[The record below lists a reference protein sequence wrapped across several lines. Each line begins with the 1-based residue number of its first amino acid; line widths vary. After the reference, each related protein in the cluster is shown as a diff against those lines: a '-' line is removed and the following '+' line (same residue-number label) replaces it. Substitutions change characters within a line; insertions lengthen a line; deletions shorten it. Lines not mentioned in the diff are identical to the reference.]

1 MSRTLIYCV
10 KTRTRGKQLKEDYMD
25 FSVKKEPVF
34 VTEVIYDGQAEQG
47 VEFDYVLPD
56 YYPDIFRILR
66 CTLRPGIVSC
76 NISGDKLIL
85 DGVICITALYLS
97 EGGGMECV
105 EHRYSYSKTV
115 DLPKSADNGT
125 VTVEPKADYTTCRAV
140 SGRRIDVRGAVS
152 FRIKVENITPFE
164 IITDIEGCNI
174 QTRKNKVS
182 CTRKLTAGKQFVVRE
197 DIGVSGIDGTVKA
210 VVSCD
215 ATAVVNDCKIIADK
229 VVLKGEAKLK
239 ALYLVGSDNGTYLQ
253 TMEAE
258 IPLSQIVD
266 MQGIDERHTCYA
278 LFRVLSCAL
287 TVKSADDDAS
297 GVFGCELTIGSQI
310 TATLEESIYPVTD
323 MYSTSYESSYTTSA
337 LKTESDHRFISRTLN
352 IKQLIECENGIP
364 DSVTDAECFVS
375 EIICRPC
382 ENGELKVSGKL
393 LCFISAVKDGEP
405 VFIEKNLPFDVT
417 EQLGMVTDGCVIQP
431 VVNISSVSY
440 SITDDGIEI
449 RCSLLMQGCMYVCGT
464 SQIIKQIELNEN
476 AEKQKRD
483 DYSLK
488 LYFADENEDVWNI
501 AKRYNTSA
509 AAIESENEVTDGK
522 VSGLLL
528 IPII

>member
-1 MSRTLIYCV
+1 
-10 KTRTRGKQLKEDYMD
+10 MD

-56 YYPDIFRILR
+56 YYPDIFKILR
-66 CTLRPGIVSC
+66 CTLRPGIVSY
-76 NISGDKLIL
+76 NISGDKLIC

-97 EGGGMECV
+97 EDGGMECV

-115 DLPKSADNGT
+115 DLPKSADNGN
-125 VTVEPKADYTTCRAV
+125 VMIEPKVDYCTCRAV

-152 FRIKVENITPFE
+152 FKIKVSCITPFE
-164 IITDIEGCNI
+164 IISDMEGCNV
-174 QTRKNKVS
+174 QTKKNKIC
-182 CTRKLTAGKQFVVRE
+182 CTRKLTAGKQFVIRE

-239 ALYLVGSDNGTYLQ
+239 ALYLVQNDSGISLQ

-266 MQGIDERHTCYA
+266 MQGVDEKHTCYA

-287 TVKSADDDAS
+287 SVKSADNDTS

-310 TATLEESIYPVTD
+310 TATLEENIYPVTD
-323 MYSTSYESSYTTSA
+323 MYSTSYETSFTTAS
-337 LKTESDHRFISRTLN
+337 LKTEADHRFISQTLN
-352 IKQLIECENGIP
+352 VKQLIPCENGIP
-364 DSVTDAECFVS
+364 ESVIDVS
-375 EIICRPC
+375 CNVAEIICRA
-382 ENGELKVSGKL
+382 EDNGELNINGKL
-393 LCFISAVKDGEP
+393 MCNVSAIRENEP
-405 VFIEKNLPFDVT
+405 VFSEKLLPFDLSVSVGSVT
-417 EQLGMVTDGCVIQP
+417 ADCVIQP
-431 VVNISSVSY
+431 AVNITAVSY
-440 SITDDGIEI
+440 SITDDGIEL
-449 RCSLLMQGCMYVCGT
+449 RCSMLMQGCMYMCLTEQV
-464 SQIIKQIELNEN
+464 IKQAEINEN
-476 AEKQKRD
+476 AAKQRND

-509 AAIESENEVTDGK
+509 AAIEAENEVTDGK
-522 VSGLLL
+522 ASGLLL
-528 IPII
+528 IPIV

>member
-1 MSRTLIYCV
+1 
-10 KTRTRGKQLKEDYMD
+10 MD

-125 VTVEPKADYTTCRAV
+125 VTVEPKVDYTTCRAV

-337 LKTESDHRFISRTLN
+337 LKTESDHRFIAER
-352 IKQLIECENGIP
+352 LI
-364 DSVTDAECFVS
+364 
-375 EIICRPC
+375 
-382 ENGELKVSGKL
+382 
-393 LCFISAVKDGEP
+393 
-405 VFIEKNLPFDVT
+405 
-417 EQLGMVTDGCVIQP
+417 
-431 VVNISSVSY
+431 
-440 SITDDGIEI
+440 
-449 RCSLLMQGCMYVCGT
+449 
-464 SQIIKQIELNEN
+464 
-476 AEKQKRD
+476 
-483 DYSLK
+483 
-488 LYFADENEDVWNI
+488 
-501 AKRYNTSA
+501 
-509 AAIESENEVTDGK
+509 
-522 VSGLLL
+522 
-528 IPII
+528 

>member
-1 MSRTLIYCV
+1 M
-10 KTRTRGKQLKEDYMD
+10 
-25 FSVKKEPVF
+25 
-34 VTEVIYDGQAEQG
+34 
-47 VEFDYVLPD
+47 
-56 YYPDIFRILR
+56 
-66 CTLRPGIVSC
+66 
-76 NISGDKLIL
+76 
-85 DGVICITALYLS
+85 
-97 EGGGMECV
+97 
-105 EHRYSYSKTV
+105 
-115 DLPKSADNGT
+115 
-125 VTVEPKADYTTCRAV
+125 
-140 SGRRIDVRGAVS
+140 
-152 FRIKVENITPFE
+152 
-164 IITDIEGCNI
+164 
-174 QTRKNKVS
+174 
-182 CTRKLTAGKQFVVRE
+182 
-197 DIGVSGIDGTVKA
+197 
-210 VVSCD
+210 
-215 ATAVVNDCKIIADK
+215 
-229 VVLKGEAKLK
+229 LKGEAKLK

>member
-125 VTVEPKADYTTCRAV
+125 VTVEPKVDYTTCRAV

-352 IKQLIECENGIP
+352 IKQL
-364 DSVTDAECFVS
+364 
-375 EIICRPC
+375 
-382 ENGELKVSGKL
+382 KVSGKL

>member
-1 MSRTLIYCV
+1 
-10 KTRTRGKQLKEDYMD
+10 MD

-125 VTVEPKADYTTCRAV
+125 VTVEPKVDYTTCRAV

-352 IKQLIECENGIP
+352 IKQLIECENGRFFSMNTGSLSFTALILQSSLP
-364 DSVTDAECFVS
+364 LTLSS
-375 EIICRPC
+375 
-382 ENGELKVSGKL
+382 
-393 LCFISAVKDGEP
+393 
-405 VFIEKNLPFDVT
+405 PFDVS

-476 AEKQKRD
+476 AEKQKCD

>member
-1 MSRTLIYCV
+1 M
-10 KTRTRGKQLKEDYMD
+10 
-25 FSVKKEPVF
+25 
-34 VTEVIYDGQAEQG
+34 
-47 VEFDYVLPD
+47 
-56 YYPDIFRILR
+56 
-66 CTLRPGIVSC
+66 
-76 NISGDKLIL
+76 
-85 DGVICITALYLS
+85 
-97 EGGGMECV
+97 
-105 EHRYSYSKTV
+105 
-115 DLPKSADNGT
+115 
-125 VTVEPKADYTTCRAV
+125 
-140 SGRRIDVRGAVS
+140 
-152 FRIKVENITPFE
+152 
-164 IITDIEGCNI
+164 
-174 QTRKNKVS
+174 
-182 CTRKLTAGKQFVVRE
+182 
-197 DIGVSGIDGTVKA
+197 KA

-393 LCFISAVKDGEP
+393 LCFISAVKDNEP
-405 VFIEKNLPFDVT
+405 VFIEKNLPFDVS

-476 AEKQKRD
+476 AEKQKCD

>member
-47 VEFDYVLPD
+47 VEFEYVLPD

-125 VTVEPKADYTTCRAV
+125 VTVEPKVDYTTCRAV

-239 ALYLVGSDNGTYLQ
+239 ALYLVGNDNGTYLQ

-297 GVFGCELTIGSQI
+297 GVFGCELTIQQECGLRHADVANQFHSRQVGVLFHLPRHRYVFHVLRIKLHHFCVKNRIRPQI
-310 TATLEESIYPVTD
+310 YQQNAKYKTAYRVR
-323 MYSTSYESSYTTSA
+323 
-337 LKTESDHRFISRTLN
+337 KRHSR
-352 IKQLIECENGIP
+352 Q
-364 DSVTDAECFVS
+364 
-375 EIICRPC
+375 R
-382 ENGELKVSGKL
+382 
-393 LCFISAVKDGEP
+393 DG
-405 VFIEKNLPFDVT
+405 
-417 EQLGMVTDGCVIQP
+417 
-431 VVNISSVSY
+431 
-440 SITDDGIEI
+440 
-449 RCSLLMQGCMYVCGT
+449 R
-464 SQIIKQIELNEN
+464 
-476 AEKQKRD
+476 
-483 DYSLK
+483 
-488 LYFADENEDVWNI
+488 
-501 AKRYNTSA
+501 
-509 AAIESENEVTDGK
+509 
-522 VSGLLL
+522 
-528 IPII
+528 